1 MRQMFATKTAL
12 DGGVVRRKV
21 SDVERLVGRE
31 AFFGAMKKRG
41 FRVVENAGHFV
52 VFCNSTICIF
62 SSDVTGPKFLDH
74 ETCQNPSL
82 RILVRLA

>member
-1 MRQMFATKTAL
+1 MTDSLLPITPHQWLRQMFTSRAAT

-31 AFFGAMKKRG
+31 TFLELMRCRG

-52 VFCNSTICIF
+52 VFCNAE
-62 SSDVTGPKFLDH
+62 PLH
-74 ETCQNPSL
+74 L
-82 RILVRLA
+82 RL